1 MIGMRWLGK
10 ERKHD
15 RASGLSDSRP
25 VLANRPRQTGCG
37 VGLILIALTAALV
50 GGPSAAGQDG
60 EVLPAPPEWL
70 TQVMRTAQQSNLTVV
85 QGQDGWLYPV
95 SELRALSVGRF
106 WGPDAAGVSRATKP
120 ESADPLPAILDF
132 QQQLNQAGLQLIV
145 VPVPAKSVIYPEP
158 LAQADGPIRW
168 SDTAAAEDSRIDRWQ
183 REFYDVLR
191 QAGVDVLDLV
201 PRFQQERLGEGR
213 QLLYCRTD
221 SHWTPRGARL
231 AAEAVSEKIGN
242 ADWLR
247 QMVRH
252 KSVIREGKLKLRGD
266 LVEPQSGVSSEEE
279 SVPVM
284 SVTTAAGTS
293 FSVVDRTSPVV
304 VLGDSHTLIFHDPEM
319 FGSASGFVDFLSMGL
334 GIPLD
339 LVGVRGSGSTTT
351 RIELLRRRD
360 RMAGKRVVIWC
371 FSFREFT
378 ESETGWR
385 KVPVIPLQ

>member
-1 MIGMRWLGK
+1 MGMRWLRRG
-10 ERKHD
+10 RKHG
-15 RASGLSDSRP
+15 RASGLSDSWPVFGTRP
-25 VLANRPRQTGCG
+25 GQTGYR
-37 VGLILIALTAALV
+37 VGLMLMVFTAALAD
-50 GGPSAAGQDG
+50 GPGAVGQDA
-60 EVLPAPPEWL
+60 EALAVSPAWL
-70 TQVMRTAQQSNLTVV
+70 TQVIRTAQQSSSTVV
-85 QGQDGWLYPV
+85 RGQDGWLYPV

-106 WGPDAAGVSRATKP
+106 WGPDAAAVSRAAKP
-120 ESADPLPAILDF
+120 ESADPLAAILDF
-132 QQQLNQAGLQLIV
+132 QQQLNRAGLQLIV

-158 LAQADGPIRW
+158 LAQTEAPIRW
-168 SDTAAAEDSRIDRWQ
+168 SDSGSMQGSRLDRWQ

-201 PRFQQERLGEGR
+201 PQFQKERLGAGG
-213 QLLYCRTD
+213 LLYCRTD
-221 SHWTPRGARL
+221 SHWTPRGSRL
-231 AAEAVSEKIGN
+231 AADAVTAKIGN

-247 QMVRH
+247 QMVRRD
-252 KSVIREGKLKLRGD
+252 SVIQEGAIKVRGD
-266 LVEPQSGVSSEEE
+266 LADLQPGVPSESE

-284 SVTTAAGTS
+284 SVTTAAGQPVS
-293 FSVVDRTSPVV
+293 AVDRSSPVV

-319 FGSASGFVDFLSMGL
+319 FGSASGFVDFLSLGL
-334 GIPLD
+334 RIPVD
-339 LVGVRGSGSTTT
+339 LVGVRGSGATTT

>member
-1 MIGMRWLGK
+1 MGMRWLRRG
-10 ERKHD
+10 RKHG
-15 RASGLSDSRP
+15 RAFGLSDSWPVVRTRP
-25 VLANRPRQTGCG
+25 GQTGYR
-37 VGLILIALTAALV
+37 VGLMLIVLTGALAD
-50 GGPSAAGQDG
+50 GPSVAGQDTDTR
-60 EVLPAPPEWL
+60 PAPPAWL
-70 TQVMRTAQQSNLTVV
+70 AQGIRTAQQNNSTVV
-85 QGQDGWLYPV
+85 QGQDGWLYPA

-106 WGPDAAGVSRATKP
+106 WGPDAAAVSRAAKP
-120 ESADPLPAILDF
+120 ESADPLAAILDF
-132 QQQLNQAGLQLIV
+132 QQQLNRAGLQLIV
-145 VPVPAKSVIYPEP
+145 LPVPAKSVIYPEP

-168 SDTAAAEDSRIDRWQ
+168 SDSVSAEGSRLDRWQ
-183 REFYDVLR
+183 REFYDVLQ

-201 PRFQQERLGEGR
+201 PQFQKERLGAGG
-213 QLLYCRTD
+213 LLYCRTD

-231 AAEAVSEKIGN
+231 AADAVSEKIGN

-252 KSVIREGKLKLRGD
+252 ESVIREGTLKVRGD
-266 LVEPQSGVSSEEE
+266 LADLQPGVPSESE

-284 SVTTAAGTS
+284 SVTTAAGQPVS
-293 FSVVDRTSPVV
+293 AVDRSSPVV

-319 FGSASGFVDFLSMGL
+319 FGSASGFVDFLSQGL

-339 LVGVRGSGSTTT
+339 LVGVRGSGATTT